1 MFISSKD
8 LAINEEIRDKEVRLI
23 GEQGEQLGIF
33 SAREA
38 LALAEQ
44 RDLDLVRIAPKALPP
59 VCKIMDYGKY
69 KFELAK
75 KEKEARKNQHII
87 EIKEVR
93 MSLVIGDHDLQTK
106 VNHVIRMLGEGD
118 KVKVSVNFRSREMS
132 RTQVGRDLLERVA
145 QMCSEVAVVE
155 RPSKMEGRNMS
166 MFLAAK

>member
-75 KEKEARKNQHII
+75 KEKEARKNQHVI